1 MTMIND
7 VVNNGLLAKASAPSG
22 PTTASPAANT
32 TAKAQPSEEQ
42 LDNAVS
48 KLNDYLQDVQRNLS
62 FSIDKETGIT
72 VVKVI
77 DSATQEVVRQLPPD
91 ETLKLAAAID
101 KQITAH
107 LVQERA

>member
-1 MTMIND
+1 MINE
-7 VVNNGLLAKASAPSG
+7 VVNNGLLPPSPTSSTTPVAAAARPAQTPFTKPSA
-22 PTTASPAANT
+22 
-32 TAKAQPSEEQ
+32 EQ
-42 LDNAVS
+42 LDQAVS
-48 KLNDYLQDVQRNLS
+48 KLNDYIQDVQRNLS
-62 FSIDKETGIT
+62 FSIDEETGIT

-101 KQITAH
+101 KQIAAH

>member
-1 MTMIND
+1 MIND

-22 PTTASPAANT
+22 PASATSSAPAA
-32 TAKAQPSEEQ
+32 AKAQQPSPEQ
-42 LDNAVS
+42 LDSAVS

-62 FSIDKETGIT
+62 FSIDKDTGIT

-91 ETLKLAAAID
+91 ETLKLAAALD
-101 KQITAH
+101 KQISGH